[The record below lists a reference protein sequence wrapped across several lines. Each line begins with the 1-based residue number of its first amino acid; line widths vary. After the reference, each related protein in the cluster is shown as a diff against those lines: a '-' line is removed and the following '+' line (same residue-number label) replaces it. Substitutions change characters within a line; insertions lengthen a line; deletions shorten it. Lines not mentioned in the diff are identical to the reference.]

1 MQNGSRWSID
11 QTVLSINV
19 FPWKWV
25 IDGGLFREIGRDIN
39 LYENGYVFILDI
51 IWFNKKSFIIAISD
65 DDHVYEYYASRYWII
80 VHDS

>member
-25 IDGGLFREIGRDIN
+25 IDGGLFGEIGRDIN
-39 LYENGYVFILDI
+39 FYENGHVFISYI
-51 IWFNKKSFIIAISD
+51 ILFNKKSSIIAISD
-65 DDHVYEYYASRYWII
+65 DDHVKRIAWRPTE
-80 VHDS
+80 